1 MKGRLAGKI
10 AVITGG
16 GSGIGLA
23 TAECFAAE
31 GAQVFLAGRR
41 AELLEEAARR
51 IGPTAVAVPC
61 DVCRIEDL
69 ERLRSEIER
78 RTARVDVLFANA
90 GSGGGLACLGEI
102 GPEQYDA
109 VFGLNVKGLLFTVQ
123 TLLPLMRDG
132 ASILLCSS
140 VAAGMG
146 TSGVSVYSAS
156 KAAVRSFARS
166 WTAELARRNI
176 RINAICPGPVDTPA
190 FQRAGAFRE
199 QLIAKVPMGRAAA
212 PEEIANAALF
222 LASDASTFI
231 TGIALPVDGGMAQV

>member
-140 VAAGMG
+140 VVPFLRSAVPSKSAPFRPSGCKWTRANTFFG
-146 TSGVSVYSAS
+146 TS
-156 KAAVRSFARS
+156 
-166 WTAELARRNI
+166 
-176 RINAICPGPVDTPA
+176 PA
-190 FQRAGAFRE
+190 G
-199 QLIAKVPMGRAAA
+199 
-212 PEEIANAALF
+212 
-222 LASDASTFI
+222 S
-231 TGIALPVDGGMAQV
+231 